1 MPNTW
6 YVTFETPKHGPL
18 SRKRR
23 NPRTTKTFESEAEA
37 KKFVREQLEKG
48 LSVVAGTINPQFPKQ
63 IIPSS
68 KISDWL
74 ESD

>member
-1 MPNTW
+1 M
-6 YVTFETPKHGPL
+6 
-18 SRKRR
+18 
-23 NPRTTKTFESEAEA
+23 TKTFETEAEA
-37 KKFVREQLEKG
+37 KKFAREQRDKG

-74 ESD
+74 EDD

>member
-1 MPNTW
+1 MPDTW
-6 YVTFETPKHGPL
+6 YVTFETPKQGLL

-23 NPRTTKTFESEAEA
+23 SPRMTKTFETEAGA
-37 KKFVREQLEKG
+37 KKFAHEQRDKG
-48 LSVVAGTINPQFPKQ
+48 LSVIAGTINPQFPKQ

-74 ESD
+74 EDD